1 MGTTYHSKPI
11 VTDGLVLYVDPGNQ
25 ESWSGPSSNTVN
37 SLKGS
42 ITGSIAAD
50 TSGSYGL
57 NTSFE
62 FDGTDDLINLDFIPQ
77 TNLSTNFTLL
87 SWANISALGNG
98 GTGTVIGAYDFTNL
112 TSIGGQNRAR
122 FFQRIE
128 RSGANYLHF
137 VGFGTEQISS
147 AANPTTISNFS
158 VNTWVNL
165 AVTYDGTDIKMYSNG
180 DLDGTV
186 NAGSIGN
193 LPPIGSYDGKL
204 YIGATNR
211 LNTDGTQVTT
221 SHLVGNVGPI
231 QIYNK
236 ALSASEVSQNYNA
249 LKNRFI

>member
-1 MGTTYHSKPI
+1 MGTTYHNKPI

-25 ESWSGPSSNTVN
+25 ESWSGPTSNTVN

-62 FDGTDDLINLDFIPQ
+62 FDGTDDLINLDFVPQ
-77 TNLSTNFTLL
+77 TDLSINFTLL
-87 SWANISALGNG
+87 SWANIPALGNG
-98 GTGTVIGAYDFTNL
+98 NYGTVTGVYDFVD
-112 TSIGGQNRAR
+112 IGGQSRAR

-128 RSGANYLHF
+128 KSGANYLHF
-137 VGFGTEQISS
+137 VGFGTEQISNAS
-147 AANPTTISNFS
+147 NPTIISNFS

-165 AVTYDGTDIKMYSNG
+165 AVTYDGTNIKMYSNG

-193 LPPIGSYDGKL
+193 LPPQGNFDGKL

-211 LNTDGTQVTT
+211 LNSDNVT
-221 SHLVGNVGPI
+221 HIIGNTLIGKVGPI
-231 QIYNK
+231 QIYNRK
-236 ALSASEVSQNYNA
+236 LEASEVAQNYNA

>member
-11 VTDGLVLYVDPGNQ
+11 VTDGLVFYVDPGNQ
-25 ESWSGPSSNTVN
+25 ESWSGPDASLVN
-37 SLKGS
+37 SLKGN

-62 FDGTDDLINLDFIPQ
+62 FDGTDDLINLNFIPQ
-77 TNLSTNFTLL
+77 TDLSVNFTIL
-87 SWANISALGNG
+87 SWANIPALGNNQS
-98 GTGTVIGAYDFTNL
+98 GTVIGTYDFT
-112 TSIGGQNRAR
+112 SPRER

-165 AVTYDGTDIKMYSNG
+165 AVTYDGTNIKMYSNG

-186 NAGSIGN
+186 NAGSVGSY
-193 LPPIGSYDGKL
+193 PPLGSYDGKL

-211 LNTDGTQVTT
+211 FSGTQTT
-221 SHLVGNVGPI
+221 EAHLVGNVGPI

-236 ALSASEVSQNYNA
+236 ALSASEVAQNYNA

>member
-1 MGTTYHSKPI
+1 MAVTYQNNG
-11 VTDGLVLYVDPGNQ
+11 VVRDGLVFYADPSNQ
-25 ESWSGPSSNTVN
+25 RSWLGPDSNTVN
-37 SLKGS
+37 SLVKN
-42 ITGSIAAD
+42 ITGSIAAN

-62 FDGTDDLINLDFIPQ
+62 FDGTDDLINLDFVPQ
-77 TNLSTNFTLL
+77 TDLSINFTLL
-87 SWANISALGNG
+87 SWANIPALANNG
-98 GTGTVIGAYDFTNL
+98 YGTVTGVYDFVNT
-112 TSIGGQNRAR
+112 GGQNRAR

-137 VGFGTEQISS
+137 VGFGTEQISA
-147 AANPTTISNFS
+147 AANPTIISNFS

-165 AVTYDGTDIKMYSNG
+165 AVTYDGTNIKMYSNG

-193 LPPIGSYDGKL
+193 LPPQGNFDGKL

-211 LNTDGTQVTT
+211 LNSDNVT
-221 SHLVGNVGPI
+221 HVIGNTLIGKVGPI

-236 ALSASEVSQNYNA
+236 ALSASEVTQNYNA

>member
-1 MGTTYHSKPI
+1 MGTTYHNKPI

-25 ESWSGPSSNTVN
+25 ESWSGPTSNTVN

-62 FDGTDDLINLDFIPQ
+62 FDGTDDLINLDFVPQ
-77 TNLSTNFTLL
+77 TDLSINFTLL
-87 SWANISALGNG
+87 SWANIPALGNNNY
-98 GTGTVIGAYDFTNL
+98 GTVTGVYDFVN
-112 TSIGGQNRAR
+112 IGGQNRAR

-128 RSGANYLHF
+128 RKSSGDDYVHF
-137 VGFGTEQISS
+137 VGFGTEQIS
-147 AANPTTISNFS
+147 AQANPTIISNFS
-158 VNTWVNL
+158 ANTWVNL
-165 AVTYDGTDIKMYSNG
+165 AVTYDGTNIKMYSNG

-193 LPPIGSYDGKL
+193 LPPIGNFDGKL

-211 LNTDGTQVTT
+211 FSGTQTT
-221 SHLVGNVGPI
+221 EAHLIGKVGPI
-231 QIYNK
+231 QIYNRK
-236 ALSASEVSQNYNA
+236 LEASEVAQNYNA